1 MDNFEK
7 KIMLII
13 TSLLL
18 FFSAHLI
25 FGLEGRRN
33 LFFFGFYVG
42 NLFLD
47 IIFGVAVFFQI
58 YLVLIILREKK

>member
-1 MDNFEK
+1 MNNFEK
-7 KIMLII
+7 KIII
-13 TSLLL
+13 IIISLLL

-33 LFFFGFYVG
+33 FFFFGFYVG

-47 IIFGVAVFFQI
+47 IVFGIAVIFQI